1 MSDKNLTAAKGKILI
16 AEPLMG
22 DPNFDRTV
30 VFLTDH
36 NPEGSV
42 GFILNRIVDVS
53 FDELVLDFPSFNITI
68 GEGGPVQQDNMF
80 FLHSK
85 GELLPSSEEIIP
97 GVYWGGDFNIL
108 KELISMDL
116 LRPEDIRFFL
126 GYSGWSA
133 GQLEAEIDQKAW
145 QIAPANSEIIFNE
158 VPEKI
163 WPKVLASLGG
173 DYPLWQNTPIDPNL
187 N

>member
-1 MSDKNLTAAKGKILI
+1 MSDKARKAARGKVLI

-36 NPEGSV
+36 NSEGSV
-42 GFILNRIVDVS
+42 GFILNRLVEVS
-53 FDELVLDFPSFNITI
+53 FNDLVLDFPAFETAI
-68 GEGGPVQQDNMF
+68 GEGGPVQQDNLF
-80 FLHSK
+80 FLHAK
-85 GELLPSSEEIIP
+85 GDLLPGSEEIIA

-108 KELISMDL
+108 KELISL
-116 LRPEDIRFFL
+116 ELISANDIRFFL

-145 QIAPANSEIIFNE
+145 QIAPADPQLIFSD

-173 DYPLWQNTPIDPNL
+173 DYPLWQNTPLDPNL

>member
-1 MSDKNLTAAKGKILI
+1 MSDNNLTAAKGKILI

-36 NPEGSV
+36 NSEGSV
-42 GFILNRIVDVS
+42 GFILNRMVDLS
-53 FDELVLDFPSFNITI
+53 FDDLVLDFPSFKTNI

-85 GELLPSSEEIIP
+85 GDLLPGSEEIIP
-97 GVYWGGDFNIL
+97 GIYWGGDFNIL
-108 KELISMDL
+108 KELISMEL
-116 LRPEDIRFFL
+116 IGSYDIRFFL

-133 GQLEAEIDQKAW
+133 GQLEAELDQKAW
-145 QIAPANSEIIFNE
+145 QIGPAEPELIFNKE
-158 VPEKI
+158 PERI
-163 WPKVLASLGG
+163 WPKVIASLGG
-173 DYPLWQNTPIDPNL
+173 EYPLWQNTPLDPNL

>member
-1 MSDKNLTAAKGKILI
+1 MSDRKRVAERGKILI

-42 GFILNRIVDVS
+42 GFILNKMVDVA
-53 FDELVLDFPSFNITI
+53 FDDLVIDFPPFETNI
-68 GEGGPVQQDNMF
+68 GEGGPVQQDNLF
-80 FLHSK
+80 FIHAK
-85 GELLPSSEEIIP
+85 GDLLPGCEEIIP
-97 GVYWGGDFNIL
+97 GVFWGGDFNIL
-108 KELISMDL
+108 KELISL
-116 LRPEDIRFFL
+116 ELIGPNDIRFFL

-145 QIAPANSEIIFNE
+145 QVSLAKPELIFSNEPA
-158 VPEKI
+158 KI
-163 WPKVLASLGG
+163 WPKVIASLGG
-173 DYPLWQNTPIDPNL
+173 DYPLWQNTPLDPNL